1 MCIVMGICV
10 SALACVPFV
19 IKHILLQN
27 FVSTPIQALQAF
39 WIQWVQV
46 KGMYVTAEVYFVYVV
61 NYCEANRL
69 KFGAPGWIM

>member
-1 MCIVMGICV
+1 
-10 SALACVPFV
+10 
-19 IKHILLQN
+19 LLQN
-27 FVSTPIQALQAF
+27 FVSAPTQALQGF

-46 KGMYVTAEVYFVYVV
+46 KGMYVTAEVYFVYVI